1 MNQCMNQR
9 RNCCEYVEDRKHLLM
24 EIMKTDFILVDLQLY
39 LDNHPNCSVALEDFN
54 QFSQMSKEL
63 KMQYHHMYGP
73 LLNFGYMDSEI
84 PWQWVEDPWPWEK
97 KFMNAM

>member
-9 RNCCEYVEDRKHLLM
+9 RNGCECDEDKKQLLM
-24 EIMKTDFILVDLQLY
+24 EIMKTDFILVDLHLY
-39 LDNHPNCSVALEDFN
+39 LDNHPNCTAALENFN
-54 QFSQMSKEL
+54 QFSQISKEL
-63 KMQYHHMYGP
+63 KEQYHQMYGP

-97 KFMNAM
+97 SFMSAV